1 MKRSLL
7 RIVAALGAVVAL
19 GSGVLALSTL
29 GASAASVLKFTGL
42 GQHATVTGSY
52 LDAAGVSHD
61 ETAAAGEMLANI
73 DGVASQGYCIDLSH
87 GISVGAT
94 LPETDWQQMPVSPA
108 RIDSIAWI
116 LNHYYPQIDPA
127 FPLQGTNAQKAAA
140 VQSAIWHFSDGFD
153 LGPKNDATIT
163 ANYKAILN
171 AVPLTPNLG
180 EPITSLK
187 LQTPD
192 GKHLA
197 GDIVPV
203 TVRTT
208 GVGKIVNVVVTSGDR
223 VDAAGAAATG
233 AVGDGDTVYVRRND
247 AGAADV
253 AVNARAQVQKG
264 RIFRVAGTQAQ
275 ILARSVTVDAN
286 AKISV
291 SYDGSAQIRLVKK
304 SFGTKKD
311 AQFQFTLSAPG
322 AQAAVTKTLT
332 YEGTLEWKDNI
343 RPGVTYELRELA
355 TTGWWIAPQSCTGGD
370 TQVLATND
378 GFRVTPRKNETI
390 TCEIHNIQP
399 PKIYIE
405 KRLVDG
411 ATSNESFNFSL
422 DDGQTLT
429 LKAGESKWFA
439 TPPGAKKIT
448 EHQTSG
454 WVLVDASC
462 TNAATGDVVRAV
474 GADVSLTLQPGDR
487 WNCIY
492 VNGPPGTPT
501 TTTIVGAST
510 TVHSPTT
517 TTPAP
522 TTTVAASSTTVP
534 ETTTTMTSATTTIAV
549 CATTTTTAGATTSAA
564 VATSAATTTTSACS
578 QPEVLGVRESRGK
591 LTVMDSAAVPG
602 RLARTGSNR
611 TKSYAGIGFGTLVT
625 GIALFFLG
633 RSTTVT
639 PSFVYV
645 GGRKVRRRRK

>member
-1 MKRSLL
+1 MRRSLL
-7 RIVAALGAVVAL
+7 RIVAALGAVLAL

-52 LDAAGVSHD
+52 LDAAGVSHA
-61 ETAAAGEMLANI
+61 ETAAAGEMLATI

-94 LPETDWQQMPVSPA
+94 LPETDWQQMPVTPG
-108 RIDSIAWI
+108 RIDSIAWL
-116 LNHYYPQIDPA
+116 LNHYYPQTDAA

-140 VQSAIWHFSDGFD
+140 VQSAIWHFSDAFD
-153 LGPKNDATIT
+153 LGPNNDLTIL
-163 ANYKAILN
+163 ANYKAILS

-208 GVGKIVNVVVTSGDR
+208 GVGKIVNVVVTDGER
-223 VDAAGAAATG
+223 VDTTGAAASG
-233 AVGDGDTVYVRRND
+233 PVGDSDTVYVRRND
-247 AGAADV
+247 AGTV
-253 AVNARAQVQKG
+253 AVTVNARAQVQKG

-291 SYDGSAQIRLVKK
+291 SYDGSALIRLVKK

-322 AQAAVTKTLT
+322 VQEAVTKTLT

-343 RPGVTYELRELA
+343 RPGVTYDLRELA

-370 TQVLATND
+370 TQVLASND

-399 PKIYIE
+399 PKIYVE

-439 TPPGAKKIT
+439 TPPGAKKVT
-448 EHQTSG
+448 EHETSG

-474 GADVSLTLQPGDR
+474 GTDVSLTVQPGDR

-501 TTTIVGAST
+501 TTTLAGTPT
-510 TVHSPTT
+510 TVHTPTT
-517 TTPAP
+517 TTPW
-522 TTTVAASSTTVP
+522 STTVP
-534 ETTTTMTSATTTIAV
+534 STTVPSTTGPAVTTTLPSATTTTVV
-549 CATTTTTAGATTSAA
+549 CATTTTTTAVGVTTTD
-564 VATSAATTTTSACS
+564 VTTTTSACT
-578 QPEVLGVRESRGK
+578 PTEILGVRESRGK

-611 TKSYAGIGFGTLVT
+611 TKSYAGIGFGTLIT
-625 GIALFFLG
+625 GVALFFLG